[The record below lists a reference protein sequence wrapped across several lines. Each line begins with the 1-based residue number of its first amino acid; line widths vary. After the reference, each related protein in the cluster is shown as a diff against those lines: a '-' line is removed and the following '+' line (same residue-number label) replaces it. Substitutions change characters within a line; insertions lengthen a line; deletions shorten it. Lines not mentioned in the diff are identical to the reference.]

1 MVPGHRGAGGYPA
14 RMRKLLA
21 VLMTSAL
28 ALAACGGDD
37 KGGGGG
43 LSAEEQ
49 TFVDDAMK
57 GFDAEEA
64 APITEDDATCM
75 VESFVTNLGVDRLD
89 ELEIAPADFASND
102 ESFPSGLKEDEATQ
116 VVEGFD
122 GCIDLASLFLDSLA
136 QDQTMSA
143 EARTCLAKAFDRA
156 AVKRIFVTLLTDGED
171 ALTNDKDFMA
181 EMTAVVSTCPE
192 AFSG

>member
-1 MVPGHRGAGGYPA
+1 MG
-14 RMRKLLA
+14 KLLV
-21 VLMTSAL
+21 VLMTGVL
-28 ALAACGGDD
+28 LLAACGGDD
-37 KGGGGG
+37 KGGGSGG

-49 TFVDDAMK
+49 SFVDDAME

-89 ELEIAPADFASND
+89 ELEISPADFASDD
-102 ESFPSGLKEDEATQ
+102 ESFPSGLTADEATQ
-116 VVEGFD
+116 VVDGFE
-122 GCIDLASLFLDSLA
+122 GCIDLSSLFLDSLA
-136 QDQTMSA
+136 QDQSMSE
-143 EARTCLAKAFDRA
+143 EARTCLAKAFDEA
-156 AVKRIFVTLLTDGED
+156 AIQRIFVTLLTDGED
-171 ALTNDKDFMA
+171 ALTADEDFMA